1 MNKNSLNNL
10 IKKSNLD
17 NTDYYVYNKSRTI
30 KKEDNAKYNIT
41 TYPNF
46 NNYIVLNIEEINS
59 TSEDKEI
66 IYISALKIINNNIDS
81 KLESYIKPKNPI
93 PPHALKKL
101 SSINLENTSSL
112 ESFLNILT
120 LFIRDLPLVIYNIS
134 SIINLINITKTLGQE
149 ITNSILDL
157 KYLLKQTYNLKRH
170 SLSYLSKHFNIDSKD
185 KTYITY
191 TLYKNLQ
198 ENNHFLKNML

>member
-101 SSINLENTSSL
+101 SSINLENSPPL
-112 ESFLNILT
+112 EDLLPQFLD
-120 LFIRDLPLVIYNIS
+120 FITNLPLVIYDINCITNF
-134 SIINLINITKTLGQE
+134 INNLNNKLENLILDTKYT
-149 ITNSILDL
+149 T
-157 KYLLKQTYNLKRH
+157 KYMFPNLKRY
-170 SLSYLSKHFNIDSKD
+170 SLSYLQ
-185 KTYITY
+185 KTLSLPLDNKNKSYIIY
-191 TLYKNLQ
+191 NLYV
-198 ENNHFLKNML
+198 FLKNNYKKISK

>member
-30 KKEDNAKYNIT
+30 KKDDNAKYNIT

-81 KLESYIKPKNPI
+81 KLESYIKPKKPI

-101 SSINLENTSSL
+101 SSINLENSPPL
-112 ESFLNILT
+112 EDLLPQFLD
-120 LFIRDLPLVIYNIS
+120 FITNLPLVIYDINCITNF
-134 SIINLINITKTLGQE
+134 INNLNNKLENLILDTKYT
-149 ITNSILDL
+149 T
-157 KYLLKQTYNLKRH
+157 KYMFPNLKRY
-170 SLSYLSKHFNIDSKD
+170 SLSYLQ
-185 KTYITY
+185 KTLSLPLDNKNKSYIIY
-191 TLYKNLQ
+191 NLYV
-198 ENNHFLKNML
+198 FLKNNYKKISK